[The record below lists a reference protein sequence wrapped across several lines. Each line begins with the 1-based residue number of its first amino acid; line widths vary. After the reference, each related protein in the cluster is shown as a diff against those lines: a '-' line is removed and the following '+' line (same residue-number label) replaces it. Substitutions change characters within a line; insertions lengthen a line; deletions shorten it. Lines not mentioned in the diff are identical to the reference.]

1 MFGRE
6 QATMQLLNFKVETY
20 FLKGE
25 LKIKTNPLI
34 FLCQVIT
41 VWDKI
46 QIEIVEMG
54 LRQPAVDC
62 KGYRGD
68 WVCVWLP
75 KAKG

>member
-1 MFGRE
+1 MM
-6 QATMQLLNFKVETY
+6 AKQLLNFKVKTY

-41 VWDKI
+41 VWDEI
-46 QIEIVEMG
+46 QIEIVANG
-54 LRQPAVDC
+54 LRQSAVDC

-68 WVCVWLP
+68 WVCVWLLE
-75 KAKG
+75 AEG